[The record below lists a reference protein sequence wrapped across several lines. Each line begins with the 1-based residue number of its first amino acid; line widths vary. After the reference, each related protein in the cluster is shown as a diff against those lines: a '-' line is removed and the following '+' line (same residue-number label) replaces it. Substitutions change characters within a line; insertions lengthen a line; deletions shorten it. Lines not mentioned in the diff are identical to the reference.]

1 METRMTR
8 GWFKPLLMMGAVLLM
23 STAAGAAAPAVEGDH
38 ATPRTDVIGPAWA
51 GIVPAVTTLVVFV
64 LLLIVLSK
72 FAWGPI
78 ASGLKARE
86 DKIRRDIEEAEA
98 ARARAEATL
107 NEYRQQLAG
116 AEDRIRQMMA
126 AATADAE
133 RAAETIRMRGRQEA
147 EEIKEKANRDIE
159 ASRDEAIREIYAQAA
174 DLSTDIAEK
183 IIRRELRPEDQKA
196 LVDESLG
203 RLQAVR

>member
-8 GWFKPLLMMGAVLLM
+8 GCFKPLMMMGVVLLG
-23 STAAGAAAPAVEGDH
+23 STLAMAAPEVEGGH
-38 ATPRTDVIGPAWA
+38 AAPRTDVIGPPWA
-51 GIVPAVTTLVVFV
+51 GIVPAITTLVVFV

-98 ARARAEATL
+98 ARARAEATM
-107 NEYRQQLAG
+107 NEYKQQLAS
-116 AEDRIRQMMA
+116 AEDKIRQMMV

-133 RAAETIRMRGRQEA
+133 KAAENIRMRGRQEA
-147 EEIKEKANRDIE
+147 EEIKEKANREIE
-159 ASRDEAIREIYAQAA
+159 NSKDEAIREIYAQAA
-174 DLSTDIAEK
+174 ELSTNIAEK
-183 IIRRELRPEDQKA
+183 IIRRELRPEDQRA